1 MKDYKGALYYLM
13 TEIWEYSPDK
23 GKNTLTKQAHEDL
36 TELVETTQNATT
48 LSEAEEAIS
57 RIIDGHTY
65 ECGNPNLI
73 IIDAMVAVKDIH
85 IVRSFINSALTELD
99 RLQKKEVP
107 MKVIYDEKLKGYCP
121 ICDRTDMIPYDLYC
135 PKCGQKLDWSDK
147 Q

>member
-1 MKDYKGALYYLM
+1 MIDIEKIREALENLKG
-13 TEIWEYSPDK
+13 ID
-23 GKNTLTKQAHEDL
+23 
-36 TELVETTQNATT
+36 
-48 LSEAEEAIS
+48 IF
-57 RIIDGHTY
+57 IDGSIWSYTDTDY
-65 ECGNPNLI
+65 EDDIKLI
-73 IIDAMVAVKDIH
+73 EK
-85 IVRSFINSALTELD
+85 ALTELD